1 MSKSINDL
9 FQRFAI
15 PPSPLHEA
23 IQKSARKQGWT
34 APWDAED
41 QQREKAGKR
50 SGVMRKGR
58 AEVRRHF
65 VKTAFEKLKAPYRMQ
80 PFSDHSI
87 DALTIA
93 YRKLLAEDGFD
104 PGSLMEAAPFKASR
118 ETLINDLKALGIRSK
133 LRVRR
138 SG

>member
-1 MSKSINDL
+1 VSKSVNDL

-23 IQKSARKQGWT
+23 IQKWARKQGWT
-34 APWDAED
+34 APWDE

-65 VKTAFEKLKAPYRMQ
+65 VKTAFERLKPPYRMQ
-80 PFSDHSI
+80 PFSDQSI

-93 YRKLLAEDGFD
+93 YRNVLAEDGFD
-104 PGSLMEAAPFKASR
+104 PDALMVAAPFKASR